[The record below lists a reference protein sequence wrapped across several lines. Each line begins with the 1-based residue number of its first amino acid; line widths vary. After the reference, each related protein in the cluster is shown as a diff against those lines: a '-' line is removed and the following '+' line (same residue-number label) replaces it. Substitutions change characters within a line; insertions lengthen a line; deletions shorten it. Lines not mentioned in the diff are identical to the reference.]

1 MSAPP
6 SSRRLRNRVHSQLA
20 ALLSGGQLAAV
31 PGAVRNYLDDRLT
44 QQVAHEYRAQ
54 RPDAPTG
61 GRAAIITAGVP
72 GAGKSIALNAIATGY
87 RRIDPDDI
95 KDILLARLE
104 TTGRLDV
111 HQHALADGK
120 PVSPAELSGWVHTAS
135 TDAADRVRIM
145 SMQVG
150 ENFVMEGTLSWYK
163 LPTSHVDELA
173 LGDYE
178 RLTILDIEVPR
189 TVAVEQSKHRW
200 WNGRQ
205 TGRTRY
211 GVELGGRFISES
223 ALSGFYGGP
232 RTASTCAA
240 NARKLYGNANKAGI
254 QPEILIISRAANGA
268 QYRAGLT
275 PDGYVQPWQNAPL
288 GAVCIG
294 CGAILKRPPSDPQKA
309 SDDRAPTSPHMV
321 KFPTVGRRY

>member
-20 ALLSGGQLAAV
+20 ALLAGGQLAVV
-31 PGAVRNYLDDRLT
+31 PGAVQNYLDDRLI
-44 QQVAHEYRAQ
+44 QQIAHEYRAQ

-72 GAGKSIALNAIATGY
+72 GAGKSVALNAIAAGY
-87 RRIDPDDI
+87 RRVDPDDI

-104 TTGRLDV
+104 RTGLLDIR

-120 PVSPAELSGWVHTAS
+120 SVSPAELSGWVHTAS
-135 TDAADRVRIM
+135 TEAADRVRTM
-145 SMQVG
+145 SMQIG

-163 LPTSHVDELA
+163 LPTLHVDELA

-189 TVAVEQSKHRW
+189 IVAVEQSKHRW
-200 WNGRQ
+200 WDGRQ

-223 ALSGFYGGP
+223 DLGGFYGRP
-232 RTASTCAA
+232 RIASKCAA

-254 QPEILIISRAANGA
+254 QAEVLIISRAANGA
-268 QYRAGLT
+268 EYRAGLT
-275 PDGYVQPWQNAPL
+275 PDGDVRPWQDAPL

-294 CGAILKRPPSDPQKA
+294 CGAILKDHQAILKG
-309 SDDRAPTSPHMV
+309 
-321 KFPTVGRRY
+321 VGRLCAHRCSHG